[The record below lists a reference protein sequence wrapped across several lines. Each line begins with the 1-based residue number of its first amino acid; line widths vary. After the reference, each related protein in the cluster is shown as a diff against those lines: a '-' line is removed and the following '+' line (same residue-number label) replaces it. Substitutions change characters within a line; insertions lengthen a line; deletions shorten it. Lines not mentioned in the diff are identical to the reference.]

1 MWMITLFSRGEVII
15 HDIFVLLFI
24 RINYHIAKNQT
35 LSTDLC
41 GKRFLFLK
49 SADASSPVFL

>member
-1 MWMITLFSRGEVII
+1 MITLFSRGEVII